1 MNKSY
6 IIVPAILLALFGF
19 YYNGAL
25 KEMQAK
31 EAARQAQIA
40 ADKAAAD
47 ARKKEIED
55 KATAEAVKRQQERE
69 AQDAAKEA
77 KKEKDYQDALTA
89 LRDEKNKYSTE
100 ADKLAK
106 EVADL
111 ELQISQSRTER
122 ENLNRDAL
130 ETAKAA
136 ELEKIK
142 RRTAEMEIQRM
153 IEMVAKKLNDSSI
166 ATPPPPPIAAK

>member
-25 KEMQAK
+25 KEMKAK
-31 EAARQAQIA
+31 EAAQQAQIA

-89 LRDEKNKYSTE
+89 LRDETHKYSTE

-130 ETAKAA
+130 DIAKAV
-136 ELEKIK
+136 ELDKIK
-142 RRTAEMEIQRM
+142 RRTAELEIQRM

-166 ATPPPPPIAAK
+166 TAPPPPPIAAK